1 MGSVELLDFPSDD
14 VSSLSD
20 IQGRN
25 KDGSCD
31 VQMAAMSRTRRLLLE
46 SAKQKRKKKENVNES
61 NQ

>member
-31 VQMAAMSRTRRLLLE
+31 VQMAAWAELVDFFLNQQSRKE
-46 SAKQKRKKKENVNES
+46 KKENVNES